1 MDKIAS
7 VINSCNTYAHLMAY
21 RELLTNT
28 IQIEGSMLSYYYG
41 MIDFRKHQLEQ
52 AGWSKITG
60 ENRFPCDDE
69 HREKQE
75 PPQSDGPY

>member
-1 MDKIAS
+1 MVSKILS
-7 VINSCNTYAHLMAY
+7 IIDSCKRA
-21 RELLTNT
+21 E
-28 IQIEGSMLSYYYG
+28 QIETCMKW
-41 MIDFRKHQLEQ
+41 IDIIALTPEERLTCIGAMQLKIKQ
-52 AGWSKITG
+52 LQNAGWSKITG